1 MHTTGLRTMISEYV
15 FSPKRALN
23 IDLKVGRIATIVLL
37 LLLEACVFIPDMS
50 ERASISKTQKPNPI
64 WVASLDVLDFL
75 PVQAINSETG
85 LIVTGYGIPP
95 GGDTEYSATI
105 LIIDNAIDASS
116 LKLAISTPDG
126 PVAKHIL
133 EAVEESILIRA
144 RQLYSSRHESHNL
157 QMHTSRLQLAD

>member
-1 MHTTGLRTMISEYV
+1 MINQNV
-15 FSPKRALN
+15 FSLN
-23 IDLKVGRIATIVLL
+23 SVFNIELKVRRIATIVLL
-37 LLLEACVFIPDMS
+37 LLLEACVFIPDIS
-50 ERASISKTQKPNPI
+50 ERASISKTQEPNPI

-75 PVQAINSETG
+75 PVQAMNPETG

-105 LIIDNAIDASS
+105 LIIDNGIDASS

-126 PVAKHIL
+126 PVAKHML

-144 RQLYSSRHESHNL
+144 RQLYSSRHESHHL
-157 QMHTSRLQLAD
+157 